1 MRYTW
6 LTTLFAAIVKERIMV
21 QPTVSP
27 KRKLRVLIADDVQEI
42 RRNTRLM
49 LATIDDVEV
58 VAIAANGLQA
68 VELTKEHHPDILL
81 LDINMPEMDG
91 LTAYRQ
97 IAQADPDI
105 GCIIISAEK
114 DTSTLRTAM
123 SIGVQEYLI
132 KPFTIE
138 ELETAIARVY
148 PRVEEIRQK
157 LIQAEQLRRRNE
169 AYLQQLANE
178 YARTRRTDDKAI
190 EVFERL
196 AENPRCEARWL
207 QNLAMIYVIRQ
218 MWGRL
223 RILAEKV
230 EQRTRKK

>member
-1 MRYTW
+1 
-6 LTTLFAAIVKERIMV
+6 MV
-21 QPTVSP
+21 QTNGSP
-27 KRKLRVLIADDVQEI
+27 RRKLRVLIADDVQET

-49 LATIDDVEV
+49 LATLDDVEV
-58 VAIAANGLQA
+58 VAIAANGRQA
-68 VELTKEHHPDILL
+68 VQLTEEHHPDLLL

-91 LTAYRQ
+91 LTAYRA
-97 IAQADPDI
+97 IAKAHPEI
-105 GCIIISAEK
+105 GCIIVSAEK
-114 DTSTLRTAM
+114 DTTTLRTAM

-138 ELETAIARVY
+138 ELETAIARVV
-148 PRVEEIRQK
+148 PRVEETRRK

-178 YARTRRTDDKAI
+178 YARTRRTDDQAV

-196 AENPRCEARWL
+196 ADNPQCETRWL
-207 QNLAMIYVIRQ
+207 QNLAMIYTVRQ

-223 RILAEKV
+223 KILAEKI
-230 EQRTRKK
+230 EQRTRK